1 MPPEYVASGH
11 LSEKSDVYSFGVV
24 LLTLVAGRKPM
35 KQDAPPEEVSVESSW
50 NASTI
55 VLGKDYIN
63 DFFSKSLDLKF
74 LMSCLRFCSLRTVL
88 LVVSMAQFG
97 CECHQTQTSIS
108 KV

>member
-24 LLTLVAGRKPM
+24 LLTFVAGRKPM
-35 KQDAPPEEVSVESSW
+35 KQDAPPEEVSFDSSW

-63 DFFSKSLDLKF
+63 DSLA
-74 LMSCLRFCSLRTVL
+74 RVL
-88 LVVSMAQFG
+88 
-97 CECHQTQTSIS
+97 I
-108 KV
+108 